1 MSQKK
6 VKGTRRGALS
16 LAFLPRTG
24 LPVKL
29 TALQFTEEVQKYSL
43 NANPTFENHVKFY
56 LYIKLLPLMYIN
68 TY

>member
-1 MSQKK
+1 MPQKK
-6 VKGTRRGALS
+6 VKGTRIGTLS

-29 TALQFTEEVQKYSL
+29 TALQFTEEAQKYPL
-43 NANPTFENHVKFY
+43 NANPTFENHVRFY

-68 TY
+68 AY